1 MKTMLYAGTYTAKS
15 SQGIYSFSFEDG
27 RLSSSQLFCEIK
39 NPKYLT
45 KKDNC
50 LITVAD
56 FDYESGVA
64 LINAEGD
71 IKNKIAF
78 EKRTSCFI
86 TSEDD
91 DIYTANYHT
100 GVVTHLKLVQDELKF
115 INSIQIQ
122 DGAGCHQILV
132 FHERILVPC
141 LFLDRVFIFDRSL
154 KKIGSI
160 HFNANTGPRHGNKL
174 LVAGNGGSA
183 ADSEHIVGELMK
195 GFVQQRKPDD
205 SFRKRL
211 QEEDEELGSVLAD
224 SLQGALPAIALD
236 GHPALSTAYMN
247 DCEPLLCFAQQVNG
261 YGKSGDVFLGI
272 STSGNSKNI
281 LYAAV
286 TAHAKGMRVI
296 GLTGQKDSKLS
307 DRADICIQVPQTET
321 YMIQELH
328 LPVYHCLCLMLEERF
343 FSII

>member
-1 MKTMLYAGTYTAKS
+1 MKTMVYAGTYTAKS

-71 IKNKIAF
+71 IKSKIAF

-115 INSIQIQ
+115 MNSIQIQ

-132 FHERILVPC
+132 FHDRILVPC

-160 HFNANTGPRHGNKL
+160 HFNANIGPRHGIFSKDGKFLYLVSELSNELFVIETNEWNIIHQIPVLMSQEIHVRDTAAIHLSDDEKFIYVSTRTKDVISVIELEDHKPTVIQTVSCGGKHPRDFIL
-174 LVAGNGGSA
+174 L
-183 ADSEHIVGELMK
+183 DH
-195 GFVQQRKPDD
+195 
-205 SFRKRL
+205 
-211 QEEDEELGSVLAD
+211 
-224 SLQGALPAIALD
+224 
-236 GHPALSTAYMN
+236 Y
-247 DCEPLLCFAQQVNG
+247 LLCANKNTNEVVSFKINDDGTLGKIVDRIEVPEVVALIQQ
-261 YGKSGDVFLGI
+261 
-272 STSGNSKNI
+272 
-281 LYAAV
+281 
-286 TAHAKGMRVI
+286 
-296 GLTGQKDSKLS
+296 
-307 DRADICIQVPQTET
+307 
-321 YMIQELH
+321 
-328 LPVYHCLCLMLEERF
+328 
-343 FSII
+343 

>member
-1 MKTMLYAGTYTAKS
+1 MLYAGTYTAKS

-78 EKRTSCFI
+78 ENRTSCFI

-132 FHERILVPC
+132 FHDRILVPC

-160 HFNANTGPRHGNKL
+160 HFNANTGPRHGVFSKDGKYLYLVSELSNELFVIETDEWNIIHQIPVLMSKEIHVRDTAAIRLSDDEKFIYVSTRTKDVISVIELEDHKPTVIQTVSCGGKHPRDFVL
-174 LVAGNGGSA
+174 LG
-183 ADSEHIVGELMK
+183 
-195 GFVQQRKPDD
+195 Q
-205 SFRKRL
+205 
-211 QEEDEELGSVLAD
+211 
-224 SLQGALPAIALD
+224 
-236 GHPALSTAYMN
+236 Y
-247 DCEPLLCFAQQVNG
+247 LLCANKNTNEVVSFKINDDGTLGKIVDRIEVPEVVALIQQ
-261 YGKSGDVFLGI
+261 
-272 STSGNSKNI
+272 
-281 LYAAV
+281 
-286 TAHAKGMRVI
+286 
-296 GLTGQKDSKLS
+296 
-307 DRADICIQVPQTET
+307 
-321 YMIQELH
+321 
-328 LPVYHCLCLMLEERF
+328 
-343 FSII
+343 

>member
-1 MKTMLYAGTYTAKS
+1 MLYAGTYTAES

-160 HFNANTGPRHGNKL
+160 HFNANTGPRHGVFSKDGKYLYLVSELSNELFVIETDEWNIIHQIPVLMSKEIHVRDTAAIRLSDDEKFIYVSTRTKDVISVIELEDHKPTVIQTVSCGGKHPRDFVL
-174 LVAGNGGSA
+174 LG
-183 ADSEHIVGELMK
+183 
-195 GFVQQRKPDD
+195 Q
-205 SFRKRL
+205 
-211 QEEDEELGSVLAD
+211 
-224 SLQGALPAIALD
+224 
-236 GHPALSTAYMN
+236 Y
-247 DCEPLLCFAQQVNG
+247 LLCANKNTNEVVSFKINDDGTLGKIVDRIEVPEVVALIQQ
-261 YGKSGDVFLGI
+261 
-272 STSGNSKNI
+272 
-281 LYAAV
+281 
-286 TAHAKGMRVI
+286 
-296 GLTGQKDSKLS
+296 
-307 DRADICIQVPQTET
+307 
-321 YMIQELH
+321 
-328 LPVYHCLCLMLEERF
+328 
-343 FSII
+343 

>member
-78 EKRTSCFI
+78 EKRSSCFI
-86 TSEDD
+86 TSVDD

-160 HFNANTGPRHGNKL
+160 HFNANTGPRHGVFSKDGKYLYLVSELSNELFVIETNEWNIIHQIPVLMSKEIHVRDTAAIRLNDDEKFIYVSTRTKDVISVIELEDHMPTVIQTVSCGGKHPRDFVL
-174 LVAGNGGSA
+174 LG
-183 ADSEHIVGELMK
+183 
-195 GFVQQRKPDD
+195 Q
-205 SFRKRL
+205 
-211 QEEDEELGSVLAD
+211 
-224 SLQGALPAIALD
+224 
-236 GHPALSTAYMN
+236 Y
-247 DCEPLLCFAQQVNG
+247 LLCANKNTNEVVSFKINDDGTLGKIVDRIEVPEVVALIQQ
-261 YGKSGDVFLGI
+261 
-272 STSGNSKNI
+272 
-281 LYAAV
+281 
-286 TAHAKGMRVI
+286 
-296 GLTGQKDSKLS
+296 
-307 DRADICIQVPQTET
+307 
-321 YMIQELH
+321 
-328 LPVYHCLCLMLEERF
+328 
-343 FSII
+343 

>member
-86 TSEDD
+86 TSVDD

-160 HFNANTGPRHGNKL
+160 HFNANTGPRHGVFSKDGKYLYLVSELSNELFVIETNEWNIIHQIPVLMSKEIHVRDTAAIRLSDDEKFIYVSTRTKDVISVIELEDHKPTVIQTVSCGGKHPRDFVL
-174 LVAGNGGSA
+174 LG
-183 ADSEHIVGELMK
+183 
-195 GFVQQRKPDD
+195 Q
-205 SFRKRL
+205 
-211 QEEDEELGSVLAD
+211 
-224 SLQGALPAIALD
+224 
-236 GHPALSTAYMN
+236 Y
-247 DCEPLLCFAQQVNG
+247 LLCANKNTNEVVSFKINDDGTLGKIVDRIEVPEVVALIQQ
-261 YGKSGDVFLGI
+261 
-272 STSGNSKNI
+272 
-281 LYAAV
+281 
-286 TAHAKGMRVI
+286 
-296 GLTGQKDSKLS
+296 
-307 DRADICIQVPQTET
+307 
-321 YMIQELH
+321 
-328 LPVYHCLCLMLEERF
+328 
-343 FSII
+343 

>member
-86 TSEDD
+86 TSVDD

-100 GVVTHLKLVQDELKF
+100 GVVTYLKLVQDELKF

-160 HFNANTGPRHGNKL
+160 HFNANTGPRHGVFSKDGKYLYLVSELSNELFVIETDEWNIIHQIPVLMSKEIHVRDTAAIRLSDDEKFIYVSTRTKDVISVIELEDHKPTVIQTVSCGGKHPRDFVL
-174 LVAGNGGSA
+174 LG
-183 ADSEHIVGELMK
+183 
-195 GFVQQRKPDD
+195 Q
-205 SFRKRL
+205 
-211 QEEDEELGSVLAD
+211 
-224 SLQGALPAIALD
+224 
-236 GHPALSTAYMN
+236 Y
-247 DCEPLLCFAQQVNG
+247 LLCANKNTNEVVSFKINDDGILGKIVDRIEVPEVVALIQQ
-261 YGKSGDVFLGI
+261 
-272 STSGNSKNI
+272 
-281 LYAAV
+281 
-286 TAHAKGMRVI
+286 
-296 GLTGQKDSKLS
+296 
-307 DRADICIQVPQTET
+307 
-321 YMIQELH
+321 
-328 LPVYHCLCLMLEERF
+328 
-343 FSII
+343 

>member
-1 MKTMLYAGTYTAKS
+1 MLYAGTYTAKS

-132 FHERILVPC
+132 FHDRILVPC
-141 LFLDRVFIFDRSL
+141 LFLDRVFILDRSL

-160 HFNANTGPRHGNKL
+160 HFNANTGPRHGVFSKDGKYLYLVSELSNELFVIETDEWNIIHQIPVLMSKEIHVRDTAAIRLSDDEKFIYVSTRTKDVISVIELEDHKPTVIQTVSCGGKHPRDFVL
-174 LVAGNGGSA
+174 LG
-183 ADSEHIVGELMK
+183 
-195 GFVQQRKPDD
+195 Q
-205 SFRKRL
+205 
-211 QEEDEELGSVLAD
+211 
-224 SLQGALPAIALD
+224 
-236 GHPALSTAYMN
+236 Y
-247 DCEPLLCFAQQVNG
+247 LLCANKNTNEVVSFKINDDGTLGKIVDRIEVPEVVALIQQ
-261 YGKSGDVFLGI
+261 
-272 STSGNSKNI
+272 
-281 LYAAV
+281 
-286 TAHAKGMRVI
+286 
-296 GLTGQKDSKLS
+296 
-307 DRADICIQVPQTET
+307 
-321 YMIQELH
+321 
-328 LPVYHCLCLMLEERF
+328 
-343 FSII
+343 

>member
-1 MKTMLYAGTYTAKS
+1 MLYAGTYTAKS

-78 EKRTSCFI
+78 EKRSSCFI
-86 TSEDD
+86 TSVDD

-160 HFNANTGPRHGNKL
+160 HFNANTGPRHGVFSKDGKYLYLVSELSNELFVIETNEWNIIHQIPVLMSKEIHVRDTAAIRLNDDEKFIYVSTRTKDVISVIELEDHKPTVIQTVSCGGKHPRDFVL
-174 LVAGNGGSA
+174 LG
-183 ADSEHIVGELMK
+183 
-195 GFVQQRKPDD
+195 Q
-205 SFRKRL
+205 
-211 QEEDEELGSVLAD
+211 
-224 SLQGALPAIALD
+224 
-236 GHPALSTAYMN
+236 Y
-247 DCEPLLCFAQQVNG
+247 LLCANKNTNEVVSFKINDDGTLGKIVDRIEVPEVVALIQQ
-261 YGKSGDVFLGI
+261 
-272 STSGNSKNI
+272 
-281 LYAAV
+281 
-286 TAHAKGMRVI
+286 
-296 GLTGQKDSKLS
+296 
-307 DRADICIQVPQTET
+307 
-321 YMIQELH
+321 
-328 LPVYHCLCLMLEERF
+328 
-343 FSII
+343 

>member
-91 DIYTANYHT
+91 DIYTANYHS
-100 GVVTHLKLVQDELKF
+100 GIVTHLKLVQDELKF

-132 FHERILVPC
+132 FHDRILVPC

-160 HFNANTGPRHGNKL
+160 HFNANTGPRHGVFSKDGKYLYLVSELSNELFVIETDEWNIIHQIPVLMSKEIHVRDTAAIRLSDDEKFIYVSTRTKDVISVIELEDHKPTVIQTVSCGGKHPRDFVL
-174 LVAGNGGSA
+174 LG
-183 ADSEHIVGELMK
+183 
-195 GFVQQRKPDD
+195 Q
-205 SFRKRL
+205 
-211 QEEDEELGSVLAD
+211 
-224 SLQGALPAIALD
+224 
-236 GHPALSTAYMN
+236 Y
-247 DCEPLLCFAQQVNG
+247 LLCPNKNTNEVVSFKINDDGTLGKIVDRIEVPEVVALIQQ
-261 YGKSGDVFLGI
+261 
-272 STSGNSKNI
+272 
-281 LYAAV
+281 
-286 TAHAKGMRVI
+286 
-296 GLTGQKDSKLS
+296 
-307 DRADICIQVPQTET
+307 
-321 YMIQELH
+321 
-328 LPVYHCLCLMLEERF
+328 
-343 FSII
+343 

>member
-1 MKTMLYAGTYTAKS
+1 MKTMLFAGTYTAKS

-56 FDYESGVA
+56 FDFESGVA

-78 EKRTSCFI
+78 EKRSSCFI
-86 TSEDD
+86 TSVDD

-100 GVVTHLKLVQDELKF
+100 GVVTHLKLVKDELKF

-160 HFNANTGPRHGNKL
+160 HFNANTGPRHGVFSKDGKYLYLVSELSNELFVIETNEWNIIHQIPVLMSKEIHVRDTAAIRLNDDEKFIYVSTRTKDVISVIELEDHMPTVIQTVSCGGKHPRDFVL
-174 LVAGNGGSA
+174 LG
-183 ADSEHIVGELMK
+183 
-195 GFVQQRKPDD
+195 Q
-205 SFRKRL
+205 
-211 QEEDEELGSVLAD
+211 
-224 SLQGALPAIALD
+224 
-236 GHPALSTAYMN
+236 Y
-247 DCEPLLCFAQQVNG
+247 LLCANKNTNEVVSFKINDDGTLGKIVDRIEVPEVVALIQQ
-261 YGKSGDVFLGI
+261 
-272 STSGNSKNI
+272 
-281 LYAAV
+281 
-286 TAHAKGMRVI
+286 
-296 GLTGQKDSKLS
+296 
-307 DRADICIQVPQTET
+307 
-321 YMIQELH
+321 
-328 LPVYHCLCLMLEERF
+328 
-343 FSII
+343 

>member
-1 MKTMLYAGTYTAKS
+1 MVYAGTYTAKS

-86 TSEDD
+86 TSVDD

-115 INSIQIQ
+115 MNSIQIQ

-132 FHERILVPC
+132 FHDRILVPC

-160 HFNANTGPRHGNKL
+160 HFNANTGPRHGVFSKDGKYLYLVSELSNELFVIETDEWNIIHQIPVLMSKEIHVRDTAAIRLSDDEKFIYVSTRTKDVISVIELEDHKPTVIQTVSCGGKHPRDFVL
-174 LVAGNGGSA
+174 LG
-183 ADSEHIVGELMK
+183 
-195 GFVQQRKPDD
+195 Q
-205 SFRKRL
+205 
-211 QEEDEELGSVLAD
+211 
-224 SLQGALPAIALD
+224 
-236 GHPALSTAYMN
+236 Y
-247 DCEPLLCFAQQVNG
+247 LLCANKNTNEVVSFKINDDGTLGKIVDRIEVPEVVALIQQ
-261 YGKSGDVFLGI
+261 
-272 STSGNSKNI
+272 
-281 LYAAV
+281 
-286 TAHAKGMRVI
+286 
-296 GLTGQKDSKLS
+296 
-307 DRADICIQVPQTET
+307 
-321 YMIQELH
+321 
-328 LPVYHCLCLMLEERF
+328 
-343 FSII
+343 

>member
-45 KKDNC
+45 KIDNC

-160 HFNANTGPRHGNKL
+160 HFNANTGPRHGVFSKDGKYLYLVSELSNELFVIETDEWNIIHQIPVLMSKEIHVRDTAAIRLSDDEKFIYVSTRTKDVISVIELEDHKPTVIQTVSCGGKHPRDFVL
-174 LVAGNGGSA
+174 LG
-183 ADSEHIVGELMK
+183 
-195 GFVQQRKPDD
+195 Q
-205 SFRKRL
+205 
-211 QEEDEELGSVLAD
+211 
-224 SLQGALPAIALD
+224 
-236 GHPALSTAYMN
+236 Y
-247 DCEPLLCFAQQVNG
+247 LLCANKNTNEVVSFKINDDGTLGKIVDRIEVPEVVALIQQ
-261 YGKSGDVFLGI
+261 
-272 STSGNSKNI
+272 
-281 LYAAV
+281 
-286 TAHAKGMRVI
+286 
-296 GLTGQKDSKLS
+296 
-307 DRADICIQVPQTET
+307 
-321 YMIQELH
+321 
-328 LPVYHCLCLMLEERF
+328 
-343 FSII
+343 

>member
-122 DGAGCHQILV
+122 DGAGCHEILV
-132 FHERILVPC
+132 FHDRILVPC

-160 HFNANTGPRHGNKL
+160 HFNANTGPRHGVFSKDGKYLYLVSELSNELFVIETDEWNIIHQIPVLMSKEIHVRDTAAIRLSDDEKFIYVSTRTKDVISVIELEDHKPTVIQTVSCGGKHPRDFVL
-174 LVAGNGGSA
+174 LG
-183 ADSEHIVGELMK
+183 
-195 GFVQQRKPDD
+195 Q
-205 SFRKRL
+205 
-211 QEEDEELGSVLAD
+211 
-224 SLQGALPAIALD
+224 
-236 GHPALSTAYMN
+236 Y
-247 DCEPLLCFAQQVNG
+247 LLCANKNTNEVVSFKINDDGTLGKIVDRIEVPEVVALIQQ
-261 YGKSGDVFLGI
+261 
-272 STSGNSKNI
+272 
-281 LYAAV
+281 
-286 TAHAKGMRVI
+286 
-296 GLTGQKDSKLS
+296 
-307 DRADICIQVPQTET
+307 
-321 YMIQELH
+321 
-328 LPVYHCLCLMLEERF
+328 
-343 FSII
+343 

>member
-15 SQGIYSFSFEDG
+15 SLGIYSFSFEDG
-27 RLSSSQLFCEIK
+27 RLSSSQLFCEIR

-78 EKRTSCFI
+78 KKRTSCFI

-132 FHERILVPC
+132 FHDRILVPC

-160 HFNANTGPRHGNKL
+160 HFNANTGPRHGVFLKDGKYLYLVSELSNELFVIETDEWNIIHQIPVLMSKEIHVRDTAAIRLSDDEKFIYVSTRTKDVVSVIELEDHKPTVIQTVSCGGKHPRDFVL
-174 LVAGNGGSA
+174 LG
-183 ADSEHIVGELMK
+183 
-195 GFVQQRKPDD
+195 Q
-205 SFRKRL
+205 
-211 QEEDEELGSVLAD
+211 
-224 SLQGALPAIALD
+224 
-236 GHPALSTAYMN
+236 Y
-247 DCEPLLCFAQQVNG
+247 LLCANKNTNEVVSFKINDDGTLGKIVDRIEVPEVVALIQQ
-261 YGKSGDVFLGI
+261 
-272 STSGNSKNI
+272 
-281 LYAAV
+281 
-286 TAHAKGMRVI
+286 
-296 GLTGQKDSKLS
+296 
-307 DRADICIQVPQTET
+307 
-321 YMIQELH
+321 
-328 LPVYHCLCLMLEERF
+328 
-343 FSII
+343 

>member
-132 FHERILVPC
+132 FHDRILVPC

-160 HFNANTGPRHGNKL
+160 HFNANTGPRHGVFSKDGKYLYLVSELSNELFVIETDEWNIIHQIPVLMSKEIHVRDTAAIRLSDDEKFIYVSTRTKDVISVIELEDHKPTVIQTVSCGGKHPRDFVL
-174 LVAGNGGSA
+174 LG
-183 ADSEHIVGELMK
+183 
-195 GFVQQRKPDD
+195 Q
-205 SFRKRL
+205 
-211 QEEDEELGSVLAD
+211 
-224 SLQGALPAIALD
+224 
-236 GHPALSTAYMN
+236 Y
-247 DCEPLLCFAQQVNG
+247 LLCANKNTNEVVSFKINDDGTLGKIVDKIEVPEVVALIQQ
-261 YGKSGDVFLGI
+261 
-272 STSGNSKNI
+272 
-281 LYAAV
+281 
-286 TAHAKGMRVI
+286 
-296 GLTGQKDSKLS
+296 
-307 DRADICIQVPQTET
+307 
-321 YMIQELH
+321 
-328 LPVYHCLCLMLEERF
+328 
-343 FSII
+343 

>member
-15 SQGIYSFSFEDG
+15 TQGIYSFSFEDG

-86 TSEDD
+86 TSVDD

-100 GVVTHLKLVQDELKF
+100 GIVTHLKLVQDELKF

-160 HFNANTGPRHGNKL
+160 HFNANTGPRHGVFSKDGKYLYLVSELSNELFVIETDEWNIIHQIPVLMSKEIHVRDTAAIRLNDDEKFIYVSTRTKDVISVIELEDHKPTVIQTVSCGGKHPRDFVL
-174 LVAGNGGSA
+174 LG
-183 ADSEHIVGELMK
+183 
-195 GFVQQRKPDD
+195 Q
-205 SFRKRL
+205 
-211 QEEDEELGSVLAD
+211 
-224 SLQGALPAIALD
+224 
-236 GHPALSTAYMN
+236 Y
-247 DCEPLLCFAQQVNG
+247 LLCANKNTNEVVSFKINDDGTLGKIVDRIEVPEVVALIQQ
-261 YGKSGDVFLGI
+261 
-272 STSGNSKNI
+272 
-281 LYAAV
+281 
-286 TAHAKGMRVI
+286 
-296 GLTGQKDSKLS
+296 
-307 DRADICIQVPQTET
+307 
-321 YMIQELH
+321 
-328 LPVYHCLCLMLEERF
+328 
-343 FSII
+343 

>member
-27 RLSSSQLFCEIK
+27 RLSSSRLFCEIK

-132 FHERILVPC
+132 FHDRILVPC

-160 HFNANTGPRHGNKL
+160 HFNANTGPRHGVFSKDGKYLYLVSELSNELFVIETDEWNIIHQIPVLMSKEIHVRDTAAIRLSDDEKFIYVSTRTKDVISVIELEDHKPTVIQTVSCGGKHPRDFVL
-174 LVAGNGGSA
+174 LG
-183 ADSEHIVGELMK
+183 
-195 GFVQQRKPDD
+195 Q
-205 SFRKRL
+205 
-211 QEEDEELGSVLAD
+211 
-224 SLQGALPAIALD
+224 
-236 GHPALSTAYMN
+236 Y
-247 DCEPLLCFAQQVNG
+247 LLCANKNTNEVVSFKINDDGTLGKIVDRIEVPEVVALIQQ
-261 YGKSGDVFLGI
+261 
-272 STSGNSKNI
+272 
-281 LYAAV
+281 
-286 TAHAKGMRVI
+286 
-296 GLTGQKDSKLS
+296 
-307 DRADICIQVPQTET
+307 
-321 YMIQELH
+321 
-328 LPVYHCLCLMLEERF
+328 
-343 FSII
+343 

>member
-1 MKTMLYAGTYTAKS
+1 MLYAGTYTAKS

-132 FHERILVPC
+132 FHDRILVPC

-160 HFNANTGPRHGNKL
+160 HFNANTGPRHGVFSKDGKYLYLVSELSNELFVIETDEWNIIHQIPVLMSKEIHVRDTAAIRLSDDEKFIYVSTRTKDVISVIELEDHKPTVIQTVSCGGKHPRDFVL
-174 LVAGNGGSA
+174 LG
-183 ADSEHIVGELMK
+183 
-195 GFVQQRKPDD
+195 Q
-205 SFRKRL
+205 
-211 QEEDEELGSVLAD
+211 
-224 SLQGALPAIALD
+224 
-236 GHPALSTAYMN
+236 Y
-247 DCEPLLCFAQQVNG
+247 LLCANKNTNEVVSFKINDDGTLGKIVDKIEVPEVVALIQQ
-261 YGKSGDVFLGI
+261 
-272 STSGNSKNI
+272 
-281 LYAAV
+281 
-286 TAHAKGMRVI
+286 
-296 GLTGQKDSKLS
+296 
-307 DRADICIQVPQTET
+307 
-321 YMIQELH
+321 
-328 LPVYHCLCLMLEERF
+328 
-343 FSII
+343 

>member
-1 MKTMLYAGTYTAKS
+1 MLYAGTYTAKS

-86 TSEDD
+86 TSVDG

-160 HFNANTGPRHGNKL
+160 HFNANTGPRHGVFSKDGKYLYLVSELSNELFVIETNEWNIIHQIPVLMSKEIHVRDTAAIRLNDDEKFIYVSTRTKDVISVIELEDHKPTVIQTVSCGGKHPRDFVL
-174 LVAGNGGSA
+174 LG
-183 ADSEHIVGELMK
+183 
-195 GFVQQRKPDD
+195 Q
-205 SFRKRL
+205 
-211 QEEDEELGSVLAD
+211 
-224 SLQGALPAIALD
+224 
-236 GHPALSTAYMN
+236 Y
-247 DCEPLLCFAQQVNG
+247 LLCANKNTNEVVSFKINDDGTLGKIVDRIEVPEVVALIQQ
-261 YGKSGDVFLGI
+261 
-272 STSGNSKNI
+272 
-281 LYAAV
+281 
-286 TAHAKGMRVI
+286 
-296 GLTGQKDSKLS
+296 
-307 DRADICIQVPQTET
+307 
-321 YMIQELH
+321 
-328 LPVYHCLCLMLEERF
+328 
-343 FSII
+343 

>member
-78 EKRTSCFI
+78 ENRTSCFI

-132 FHERILVPC
+132 FHDRILVPC

-160 HFNANTGPRHGNKL
+160 HFNANTGPRHGVFSKDGKYLYLVSELSNELFVIETDEWNIIHQIPVLMSKEIHVRDTAAIRLSDDEKFIYVSTRTKDVISVIELEDHKPTVIQTVSCGGKHPRDFVL
-174 LVAGNGGSA
+174 LG
-183 ADSEHIVGELMK
+183 
-195 GFVQQRKPDD
+195 Q
-205 SFRKRL
+205 
-211 QEEDEELGSVLAD
+211 
-224 SLQGALPAIALD
+224 
-236 GHPALSTAYMN
+236 Y
-247 DCEPLLCFAQQVNG
+247 LLCANKNTNEVVSFKINDDGTLGKIVDRIEVPEVVALIQQ
-261 YGKSGDVFLGI
+261 
-272 STSGNSKNI
+272 
-281 LYAAV
+281 
-286 TAHAKGMRVI
+286 
-296 GLTGQKDSKLS
+296 
-307 DRADICIQVPQTET
+307 
-321 YMIQELH
+321 
-328 LPVYHCLCLMLEERF
+328 
-343 FSII
+343 

>member
-78 EKRTSCFI
+78 EKRTPCFI
-86 TSEDD
+86 TSVDD

-160 HFNANTGPRHGNKL
+160 HFNANTGPRHGVFSKDGKYLYLVSELSNELFVIETDEWNIIHQIPVLMSKEIHVRDTAAIRLNDDEKFIYVSTRTKDVISVIELEDHKPTVIQTVSCGGKHPRDFVL
-174 LVAGNGGSA
+174 LG
-183 ADSEHIVGELMK
+183 
-195 GFVQQRKPDD
+195 Q
-205 SFRKRL
+205 
-211 QEEDEELGSVLAD
+211 
-224 SLQGALPAIALD
+224 
-236 GHPALSTAYMN
+236 Y
-247 DCEPLLCFAQQVNG
+247 LLCANKNTNEVVSFKINDDGTLGKIVDRIEVPEVVALIQQ
-261 YGKSGDVFLGI
+261 
-272 STSGNSKNI
+272 
-281 LYAAV
+281 
-286 TAHAKGMRVI
+286 
-296 GLTGQKDSKLS
+296 
-307 DRADICIQVPQTET
+307 
-321 YMIQELH
+321 
-328 LPVYHCLCLMLEERF
+328 
-343 FSII
+343 

>member
-1 MKTMLYAGTYTAKS
+1 MKTMVYAGTYTAKS

-39 NPKYLT
+39 NPKYFT

-71 IKNKIAF
+71 IKSKIAF

-115 INSIQIQ
+115 MNSIQIQ

-132 FHERILVPC
+132 FHDRILVPC

-160 HFNANTGPRHGNKL
+160 HFNANTGPRHGIFSKDGKFLYLVSELSNELFVIETNEWNIIHQIPVLMSQEIHVRDTAAIRLSDDEKFIYVSTRTKDVISVIELEDHKPTVIQTVSCGGKHPRDFIL
-174 LVAGNGGSA
+174 L
-183 ADSEHIVGELMK
+183 DH
-195 GFVQQRKPDD
+195 
-205 SFRKRL
+205 
-211 QEEDEELGSVLAD
+211 
-224 SLQGALPAIALD
+224 
-236 GHPALSTAYMN
+236 Y
-247 DCEPLLCFAQQVNG
+247 LLCANKNTNEVVSFKINDDGTLGKIVDRIEVPEVVALIQQ
-261 YGKSGDVFLGI
+261 
-272 STSGNSKNI
+272 
-281 LYAAV
+281 
-286 TAHAKGMRVI
+286 
-296 GLTGQKDSKLS
+296 
-307 DRADICIQVPQTET
+307 
-321 YMIQELH
+321 
-328 LPVYHCLCLMLEERF
+328 
-343 FSII
+343 

>member
-1 MKTMLYAGTYTAKS
+1 MLYAGTYTAKS

-160 HFNANTGPRHGNKL
+160 HFNANTGPRHGVYSKDGKYLYLVSELSNELFVIETDEWNIIHQIPVLMSKEIHVRDTAAIRLSDDEKFIYVSTRTKDVISVIELEDHKPTVIQTVSCGGKHPRDFVL
-174 LVAGNGGSA
+174 LG
-183 ADSEHIVGELMK
+183 
-195 GFVQQRKPDD
+195 Q
-205 SFRKRL
+205 
-211 QEEDEELGSVLAD
+211 
-224 SLQGALPAIALD
+224 
-236 GHPALSTAYMN
+236 Y
-247 DCEPLLCFAQQVNG
+247 LLCANKNTNEVVSFKINDDGTLGKIVDRIEVPEVVALIQQ
-261 YGKSGDVFLGI
+261 
-272 STSGNSKNI
+272 
-281 LYAAV
+281 
-286 TAHAKGMRVI
+286 
-296 GLTGQKDSKLS
+296 
-307 DRADICIQVPQTET
+307 
-321 YMIQELH
+321 
-328 LPVYHCLCLMLEERF
+328 
-343 FSII
+343 

>member
-132 FHERILVPC
+132 FHDRILVPC

-160 HFNANTGPRHGNKL
+160 HFNANTGPRHGVFSKDGKYLYLVSELSNELFVIETDEWNIIHQIPVLMSKEIHVRDTAAIRLSDNEKFIYVSTRTKDVISVIELEDHKPTVIQTVSCGGKHPRDFVL
-174 LVAGNGGSA
+174 LG
-183 ADSEHIVGELMK
+183 
-195 GFVQQRKPDD
+195 Q
-205 SFRKRL
+205 
-211 QEEDEELGSVLAD
+211 
-224 SLQGALPAIALD
+224 
-236 GHPALSTAYMN
+236 Y
-247 DCEPLLCFAQQVNG
+247 LLCANKNTNEVVSFKINDDGTLGKIVDRIEVPEVVALIQQ
-261 YGKSGDVFLGI
+261 
-272 STSGNSKNI
+272 
-281 LYAAV
+281 
-286 TAHAKGMRVI
+286 
-296 GLTGQKDSKLS
+296 
-307 DRADICIQVPQTET
+307 
-321 YMIQELH
+321 
-328 LPVYHCLCLMLEERF
+328 
-343 FSII
+343 

>member
-86 TSEDD
+86 TSVDD

-100 GVVTHLKLVQDELKF
+100 GVVTHLKLVLDELKF

-160 HFNANTGPRHGNKL
+160 HFNANTGPRHGVFSKDGKYLYLVSELSNELFVIETNEWNIIHQIPVLMSKEIHVRDTAAIRLNDDEKFIYVSTRTKDVISVIELEDHKPTVIQTVSCGGKHPRDFVL
-174 LVAGNGGSA
+174 LG
-183 ADSEHIVGELMK
+183 
-195 GFVQQRKPDD
+195 Q
-205 SFRKRL
+205 
-211 QEEDEELGSVLAD
+211 
-224 SLQGALPAIALD
+224 
-236 GHPALSTAYMN
+236 Y
-247 DCEPLLCFAQQVNG
+247 LLCANKNTNEVVSFKINDDGTLGKIVDRIEVPEVVALIQQ
-261 YGKSGDVFLGI
+261 
-272 STSGNSKNI
+272 
-281 LYAAV
+281 
-286 TAHAKGMRVI
+286 
-296 GLTGQKDSKLS
+296 
-307 DRADICIQVPQTET
+307 
-321 YMIQELH
+321 
-328 LPVYHCLCLMLEERF
+328 
-343 FSII
+343 

>member
-39 NPKYLT
+39 DPKYLT

-86 TSEDD
+86 TSVDD

-122 DGAGCHQILV
+122 DGAGCHQTLV
-132 FHERILVPC
+132 FHDRILVPC

-160 HFNANTGPRHGNKL
+160 HFNANTGPRHGVFSKDGKYLYLVSELSNELFVIETNEWNIIHQIPVLMSKEIHVRDTAAIRLSDDEKFIYVSTRTKDVISVIELEDHKPTVIQTVSCGGKHPRDFVL
-174 LVAGNGGSA
+174 LG
-183 ADSEHIVGELMK
+183 
-195 GFVQQRKPDD
+195 Q
-205 SFRKRL
+205 
-211 QEEDEELGSVLAD
+211 
-224 SLQGALPAIALD
+224 
-236 GHPALSTAYMN
+236 Y
-247 DCEPLLCFAQQVNG
+247 LLCANKNTNEVVSFKINDDGTLGKIVDRIEVPEVVALIQQ
-261 YGKSGDVFLGI
+261 
-272 STSGNSKNI
+272 
-281 LYAAV
+281 
-286 TAHAKGMRVI
+286 
-296 GLTGQKDSKLS
+296 
-307 DRADICIQVPQTET
+307 
-321 YMIQELH
+321 
-328 LPVYHCLCLMLEERF
+328 
-343 FSII
+343 

>member
-160 HFNANTGPRHGNKL
+160 HFNANTGPRHGVFSKDGKYLYLVSELSNELFVIETDEWNIIHQIPVLMSKEIHVRDTAAIRLSDDEKFIYVSTRTKDVISVIELEDHKPTVIQTVSCGGKHPRDFVL
-174 LVAGNGGSA
+174 LG
-183 ADSEHIVGELMK
+183 
-195 GFVQQRKPDD
+195 Q
-205 SFRKRL
+205 
-211 QEEDEELGSVLAD
+211 
-224 SLQGALPAIALD
+224 
-236 GHPALSTAYMN
+236 Y
-247 DCEPLLCFAQQVNG
+247 LLCANKNTNEVVSFKINDDGTLGKIVDRIEVPEVVALIQQ
-261 YGKSGDVFLGI
+261 
-272 STSGNSKNI
+272 
-281 LYAAV
+281 
-286 TAHAKGMRVI
+286 
-296 GLTGQKDSKLS
+296 
-307 DRADICIQVPQTET
+307 
-321 YMIQELH
+321 
-328 LPVYHCLCLMLEERF
+328 
-343 FSII
+343 

>member
-86 TSEDD
+86 TSVDD

-160 HFNANTGPRHGNKL
+160 HFNANTGPRHGVFSKDGKYLYLVSELSNELFVIETDEWNIIHQIPVLMSKEIHVRDTAAIRLSDDEKFIYVSTRTKDVISVIELEDHKPTVIQTVSCGGKHPRDFVL
-174 LVAGNGGSA
+174 LG
-183 ADSEHIVGELMK
+183 
-195 GFVQQRKPDD
+195 Q
-205 SFRKRL
+205 
-211 QEEDEELGSVLAD
+211 
-224 SLQGALPAIALD
+224 
-236 GHPALSTAYMN
+236 Y
-247 DCEPLLCFAQQVNG
+247 LLCANKNTNEVVSFKINDDGTLGKIVDRIEVPEVVALIQQ
-261 YGKSGDVFLGI
+261 
-272 STSGNSKNI
+272 
-281 LYAAV
+281 
-286 TAHAKGMRVI
+286 
-296 GLTGQKDSKLS
+296 
-307 DRADICIQVPQTET
+307 
-321 YMIQELH
+321 
-328 LPVYHCLCLMLEERF
+328 
-343 FSII
+343 

>member
-45 KKDNC
+45 KIDNC

-86 TSEDD
+86 TSVDD

-132 FHERILVPC
+132 FHDRILVPC

-160 HFNANTGPRHGNKL
+160 HFNANTGPRHGVFSKDGKYLYLVSELSNELFVIETDEWNIIHQIPVLMSKEIHVRDTAAIRLSDDEKFIYVSTRTKDVISVIELEDHKPTVIQTVSCGGKHPRDFVL
-174 LVAGNGGSA
+174 LG
-183 ADSEHIVGELMK
+183 
-195 GFVQQRKPDD
+195 Q
-205 SFRKRL
+205 
-211 QEEDEELGSVLAD
+211 
-224 SLQGALPAIALD
+224 
-236 GHPALSTAYMN
+236 Y
-247 DCEPLLCFAQQVNG
+247 LLCANKNTNEVVSFKINDDGTLGKIVDRIEVPEVVALIQQ
-261 YGKSGDVFLGI
+261 
-272 STSGNSKNI
+272 
-281 LYAAV
+281 
-286 TAHAKGMRVI
+286 
-296 GLTGQKDSKLS
+296 
-307 DRADICIQVPQTET
+307 
-321 YMIQELH
+321 
-328 LPVYHCLCLMLEERF
+328 
-343 FSII
+343 

>member
-160 HFNANTGPRHGNKL
+160 HFNANTGPRHGVFLKDGKYLYLVSELSNELFVIETDEWNIIHQIPVLMSKEIHVRDTAAIRLSDDEKFIYVSTRTKDVISVIELEDHKPTVIQTVSCGGKHPRDFVL
-174 LVAGNGGSA
+174 LG
-183 ADSEHIVGELMK
+183 
-195 GFVQQRKPDD
+195 Q
-205 SFRKRL
+205 
-211 QEEDEELGSVLAD
+211 
-224 SLQGALPAIALD
+224 
-236 GHPALSTAYMN
+236 Y
-247 DCEPLLCFAQQVNG
+247 LLCANKNTNEVVSFKINDDGTLGKIVDRIEVPEVVALIQQ
-261 YGKSGDVFLGI
+261 
-272 STSGNSKNI
+272 
-281 LYAAV
+281 
-286 TAHAKGMRVI
+286 
-296 GLTGQKDSKLS
+296 
-307 DRADICIQVPQTET
+307 
-321 YMIQELH
+321 
-328 LPVYHCLCLMLEERF
+328 
-343 FSII
+343 

>member
-132 FHERILVPC
+132 FHDRILVPC

-160 HFNANTGPRHGNKL
+160 HFNANTGPRHGVFSKDGKYLYLVSELSNELFVIETDEWNIIHQIPVLMSKEIHVRDTAAIRLSDDEKFIYVSTRTKDVISVIELEDHKPTVIQTVSCGGKHPRDFVL
-174 LVAGNGGSA
+174 LG
-183 ADSEHIVGELMK
+183 
-195 GFVQQRKPDD
+195 Q
-205 SFRKRL
+205 
-211 QEEDEELGSVLAD
+211 
-224 SLQGALPAIALD
+224 
-236 GHPALSTAYMN
+236 Y
-247 DCEPLLCFAQQVNG
+247 LLCANKNTNEVVSFKINDDGTLGKIVDRIEVPEVVALIQQ
-261 YGKSGDVFLGI
+261 
-272 STSGNSKNI
+272 
-281 LYAAV
+281 
-286 TAHAKGMRVI
+286 
-296 GLTGQKDSKLS
+296 
-307 DRADICIQVPQTET
+307 
-321 YMIQELH
+321 
-328 LPVYHCLCLMLEERF
+328 
-343 FSII
+343 

>member
-1 MKTMLYAGTYTAKS
+1 MKTMLYAGTYTAES

-160 HFNANTGPRHGNKL
+160 HFNANTGPRHGVFSKDGKYLYLVSELSNELFVIETDEWNIIHQIPVLMSKEIHVRDTAAIRLSDDEKFIYVSTRTKDVISVIELEDHKPTVIQTVSCGGKHPRDFVL
-174 LVAGNGGSA
+174 LG
-183 ADSEHIVGELMK
+183 
-195 GFVQQRKPDD
+195 Q
-205 SFRKRL
+205 
-211 QEEDEELGSVLAD
+211 
-224 SLQGALPAIALD
+224 
-236 GHPALSTAYMN
+236 Y
-247 DCEPLLCFAQQVNG
+247 LLCANKNTNEVVSFKINDDGTLGKIVDRIEVPEVVALIQQ
-261 YGKSGDVFLGI
+261 
-272 STSGNSKNI
+272 
-281 LYAAV
+281 
-286 TAHAKGMRVI
+286 
-296 GLTGQKDSKLS
+296 
-307 DRADICIQVPQTET
+307 
-321 YMIQELH
+321 
-328 LPVYHCLCLMLEERF
+328 
-343 FSII
+343 

>member
-39 NPKYLT
+39 DPKYLT

-132 FHERILVPC
+132 FHDRILVPC

-160 HFNANTGPRHGNKL
+160 HFNANTGPRHGVFSKDGKYLYLVSELSNELFVIETDEWNIIYQIPVLMSKEIHVRDTAAIRLSDDEKFIYVSTRTKDVISVIELKDHKPTVIQTVSCGGKHPRDFVL
-174 LVAGNGGSA
+174 LG
-183 ADSEHIVGELMK
+183 
-195 GFVQQRKPDD
+195 Q
-205 SFRKRL
+205 
-211 QEEDEELGSVLAD
+211 
-224 SLQGALPAIALD
+224 
-236 GHPALSTAYMN
+236 Y
-247 DCEPLLCFAQQVNG
+247 LLCANKNTNEVVSFKINDDGTLGKIVDRIEVPEVVALIQQ
-261 YGKSGDVFLGI
+261 
-272 STSGNSKNI
+272 
-281 LYAAV
+281 
-286 TAHAKGMRVI
+286 
-296 GLTGQKDSKLS
+296 
-307 DRADICIQVPQTET
+307 
-321 YMIQELH
+321 
-328 LPVYHCLCLMLEERF
+328 
-343 FSII
+343 

>member
-1 MKTMLYAGTYTAKS
+1 MLYAGTYTAKS

-160 HFNANTGPRHGNKL
+160 HFNANTGPRHGVFSKDGKYLYLVSELSNELFVIETDEWNIIHQIPVLMSKEIHVRDTAAIRLSDDEKFIYVSTRTKDVISVIELEDHKPTVIQTVSCGGKHPRDFVL
-174 LVAGNGGSA
+174 LG
-183 ADSEHIVGELMK
+183 
-195 GFVQQRKPDD
+195 Q
-205 SFRKRL
+205 
-211 QEEDEELGSVLAD
+211 
-224 SLQGALPAIALD
+224 
-236 GHPALSTAYMN
+236 Y
-247 DCEPLLCFAQQVNG
+247 LLCANKNTNEVVSFKINDDGTLGKIVDRIEVPEVVALIQQ
-261 YGKSGDVFLGI
+261 
-272 STSGNSKNI
+272 
-281 LYAAV
+281 
-286 TAHAKGMRVI
+286 
-296 GLTGQKDSKLS
+296 
-307 DRADICIQVPQTET
+307 
-321 YMIQELH
+321 
-328 LPVYHCLCLMLEERF
+328 
-343 FSII
+343 